1 MSIIRLTSILVV
13 ALVTVACSQSPR
25 QATVR
30 QAPVEV
36 AATPSTSPDDIDL
49 QERGAYLIGV
59 DDTLKVS
66 VWRNEDL
73 SVEVP
78 VRPDGYI
85 SVPLIGEVAAGGRP
99 AYDVARDIERKLSK
113 FIRQPQVSV
122 ILTSIVSSEFL
133 SRVRV
138 TGAVRNPISMPYR
151 PGMTVLDLVLESGGV
166 NEFAVSQRAKL
177 YRRHA
182 DGSNKTYSI
191 KLGSIL
197 NEGDLRSNYAL
208 QPGDVITVPERK
220 F

>member
-1 MSIIRLTSILVV
+1 MSKVRLALVILVGL
-13 ALVTVACSQSPR
+13 AVTACSQSPR
-25 QATVR
+25 EPSLRTE
-30 QAPVEV
+30 PVEV
-36 AATPSTSPDDIDL
+36 APTPETDSAEVNLD
-49 QERGAYLIGV
+49 ERGAYLIGV

-99 AYDVARDIERKLSK
+99 AYDVARDIERKLAK

-138 TGAVRNPISMPYR
+138 TGAVMSPISMPYR

-166 NEFAVSQRAKL
+166 NEFAVAQRAKL

-182 DGSNKTYSI
+182 DGSNKTYSV

>member
-1 MSIIRLTSILVV
+1 MQPPD
-13 ALVTVACSQSPR
+13 AA
-25 QATVR
+25 
-30 QAPVEV
+30 APTTNTDE
-36 AATPSTSPDDIDL
+36 IDL
-49 QERGAYLIGV
+49 SERGAYLIGV
-59 DDTLKVS
+59 DDTVRVS

-122 ILTSIVSSEFL
+122 ILTSLVSHEFL

-151 PGMTVLDLVLESGGV
+151 PGMTVLDLVLESGGI
-166 NEFAVSQRAKL
+166 NEFAVAQRAKL